1 MLAHIL
7 GSPYTDDAMSHNE
20 LTTMH
25 YNFQDFTC
33 GSCGSG
39 FVEELTEEIEP
50 AAAAVDGDDSWDDD
64 DYAMGDDQMPQVAL
78 ILG

>member
-1 MLAHIL
+1 
-7 GSPYTDDAMSHNE
+7 
-20 LTTMH
+20 MH
-25 YNFQDFTC
+25 SNFQDFTC
-33 GSCGSG
+33 VSCGSG

-78 ILG
+78 ILGYTVWSAYQTTVGIWIVD